1 MISSR
6 EEREQAKLILG
17 EDFPRKIPL
26 FLLSKGVFCLK
37 NNTSNFIKKYHTIN
51 LGGCSVVNIK
61 NHPKIGLFNMPY
73 FTTNRKAGK
82 LWQA

>member
-26 FLLSKGVFCLK
+26 FLLSKGVFL
-37 NNTSNFIKKYHTIN
+37 FKK
-51 LGGCSVVNIK
+51 
-61 NHPKIGLFNMPY
+61 
-73 FTTNRKAGK
+73 
-82 LWQA
+82 